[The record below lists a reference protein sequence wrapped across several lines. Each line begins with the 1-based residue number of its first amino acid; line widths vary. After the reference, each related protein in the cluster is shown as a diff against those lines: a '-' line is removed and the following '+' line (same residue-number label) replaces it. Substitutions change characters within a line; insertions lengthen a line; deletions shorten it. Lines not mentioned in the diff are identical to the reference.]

1 MQAVQARNQSIW
13 KQVYQ
18 DAILELDSG
27 FLRSKLEAAR
37 KAIEDRLCELRSG
50 GGTRREFMELG
61 DAQRT
66 ISILERQE
74 QQFN

>member
-1 MQAVQARNQSIW
+1 MW

-18 DAILELDSG
+18 DAVLELDSG

-37 KAIEDRLCELRSG
+37 KAIEDRLSELHSS

-66 ISILERQE
+66 ISLLERQE
-74 QQFN
+74 QHS

>member
-1 MQAVQARNQSIW
+1 MPAVQARSQSMW

-18 DAILELDSG
+18 DAVLELDSG
-27 FLRSKLEAAR
+27 FLPSKLEAAR
-37 KAIEDRLCELRSG
+37 KAIEDRLSELRSG

-66 ISILERQE
+66 ISILQRQE
-74 QQFN
+74 QFK

>member
-1 MQAVQARNQSIW
+1 MQAVQAHNQSMW
-13 KQVYQ
+13 KQIYQ
-18 DAILELDSG
+18 DAVLELDSG

-37 KAIEDRLCELRSG
+37 RAIEERIAELQSS

-61 DAQRT
+61 DARRT

-74 QQFN
+74 QFN

>member
-1 MQAVQARNQSIW
+1 MQVLQVRNQSMW

-18 DAILELDSG
+18 DAVLELDSG
-27 FLRSKLEAAR
+27 FVRSKLEAAR
-37 KAIEDRLCELRSG
+37 KAIEERLSELHVS

-61 DAQRT
+61 DARRT

-74 QQFN
+74 QFS

>member
-1 MQAVQARNQSIW
+1 MQAVQAHPQSIW

-18 DAILELDSG
+18 DAVLELDSG

-37 KAIEDRLCELRSG
+37 KAIEERLSELHVS

-61 DAQRT
+61 DARRT
-66 ISILERQE
+66 ISILEREE
-74 QQFN
+74 QFS